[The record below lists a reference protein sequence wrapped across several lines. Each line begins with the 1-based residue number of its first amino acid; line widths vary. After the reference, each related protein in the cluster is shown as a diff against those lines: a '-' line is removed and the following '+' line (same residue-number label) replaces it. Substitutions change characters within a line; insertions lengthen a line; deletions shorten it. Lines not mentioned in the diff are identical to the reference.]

1 VLLLANVAVLNAVG
15 LVFVLSSSSVQ
26 ALEDYGTSWFF
37 FAKQLQWALIAIA
50 ALLLMSRVDY
60 HRLRRFAVPAMFVSL
75 GLLAAVQVP
84 GVGVGAGGA
93 TRWLG
98 AGPVRF
104 QPSEVAKFALVLYL
118 ADLMTRRAHLAGEW
132 RRGVQPLV
140 FAFLAIAFLVMLQ
153 PDLGTTLAL
162 GIIFLA
168 VILIGGVRWRHLFLI
183 VVSFAAAAA
192 AFSVAVPWR
201 RRRLFTFL
209 DPWKD
214 TGNAGYQVAQSFIA
228 VASGRWTGT
237 GLGAGRAKWSFLPN
251 AHNDF
256 IFAIIAEEVGFV
268 GCALVLALF
277 GIFAVLGI
285 RTALKAPDRFGCLL
299 AAGITAWVV
308 GQAMVNIATVV
319 GLMPVTGVPLPFI
332 SFGGTALVIVMAA
345 VGVLLSVA
353 RQAR

>member
-1 VLLLANVAVLNAVG
+1 
-15 LVFVLSSSSVQ
+15 
-26 ALEDYGTSWFF
+26 
-37 FAKQLQWALIAIA
+37 
-50 ALLLMSRVDY
+50 
-60 HRLRRFAVPAMFVSL
+60 
-75 GLLAAVQVP
+75 
-84 GVGVGAGGA
+84 
-93 TRWLG
+93 
-98 AGPVRF
+98 VRF
-104 QPSEVAKFALVLYL
+104 QPSEVAKFALVLFM

-132 RRGVQPLV
+132 RRGMQPLLIGFV
-140 FAFLAIAFLVMLQ
+140 AIAFLVMMQ
-153 PDLGTTLAL
+153 PDLGTCLAL
-162 GIIFLA
+162 AIIFLA
-168 VILIGGVRWRHLFLI
+168 VLLIGGIRWRHLFFV
-183 VVSFAAAAA
+183 VVSFAGAAA
-192 AFSVAVPWR
+192 AFSLAVPWR

-214 TGNAGYQVAQSFIA
+214 TSNAGYQVAQSFIA

-308 GQAMVNIATVV
+308 GQAIVNIATVV